1 MLWSGALV
9 GRCSVLLHFSSLNL
23 VCWLKGPFLCSCP
36 SQSPLYVQIL
46 LGTTVSCTEI
56 RSCRRMRVK
65 GHIGTKKN
73 KNKEKAWEWEYFNDS
88 LIRRSGGK
96 KKKTPRGHEK
106 KRFIKNHRQ
115 KPFPHPLLYNRRE
128 LSFVLLKAYVRTF
141 RSETGARAPR
151 ESNSP
156 QPARKRPLNTNKN
169 NRLQPETAISSTIH
183 LRTSPRKLCGRWSD
197 KPCRNC
203 AAKARVTIGAPSR

>member
-1 MLWSGALV
+1 MERRKIRIRKKRGSG
-9 GRCSVLLHFSSLNL
+9 S
-23 VCWLKGPFLCSCP
+23 
-36 SQSPLYVQIL
+36 IL
-46 LGTTVSCTEI
+46 TTRLFAAAE
-56 RSCRRMRVK
+56 
-65 GHIGTKKN
+65 
-73 KNKEKAWEWEYFNDS
+73 
-88 LIRRSGGK
+88 GK